1 MTNAVAL
8 SDFDLTDAV
17 QAVLWEAYQKN
28 LQSLRDN
35 HAHRCAQLA
44 RQIAQATTRH
54 DGEMKVL
61 TEAFAAY
68 QTQV

>member
-1 MTNAVAL
+1 MTDAVAL